1 MSKRKSSKNYDQS
14 QKAKKEFQ
22 RTSAL
27 AAYMLGDANR
37 VFTKEELMEVM
48 GNISDRAI
56 REKLAEVANYYPIV
70 ATSDKKGYRLIC
82 FSDRDTPETLQALYD
97 DCQHQLNELQC
108 RIDNLKARMKP
119 LRAMQEVILK
129 TLMNSESNVEDC
141 ILK

>member
-1 MSKRKSSKNYDQS
+1 MSKRASSKNYDQS

-22 RTSAL
+22 RTSTL

-37 VFTKEELMEVM
+37 VFTKEELMEVL
-48 GNISDRAI
+48 GVHSDRGI

-82 FSDRDTPETLQALYD
+82 FSDRDTPETLQALYE

-119 LRAMQEVILK
+119 LRAIQEVMLK
-129 TLMNSESNVEDC
+129 TLNE
-141 ILK
+141 KK